1 VRCPRSVRRGEC
13 ARAPVRRRRPNE
25 RWVGGA
31 NEILYSGAME
41 ARSET
46 GLASVRRPLAS
57 MQHVSDRCERQSQ
70 HGARK
75 VDVMPEAVRLAE
87 THRWEQ
93 AKRFSDMCE
102 DNDEQATGS
111 KDLQTRRQAL
121 ASQIYDDG
129 VGEPRGHR

>member
-1 VRCPRSVRRGEC
+1 
-13 ARAPVRRRRPNE
+13 
-25 RWVGGA
+25 
-31 NEILYSGAME
+31 ME
-41 ARSET
+41 TRSET
-46 GLASVRRPLAS
+46 GLASEKHKLAS

-75 VDVMPEAVRLAE
+75 VDVMAEAVRLAE

-102 DNDEQATGS
+102 DNEEQATGS
-111 KDLQTRRQAL
+111 KELQTRRQAL
-121 ASQIYDDG
+121 ASQKYDDR

>member
-1 VRCPRSVRRGEC
+1 VVKKSAPAITARWAFKNVCHEVGRCGVHDQSVAANVL
-13 ARAPVRRRRPNE
+13 ARQFAADGPNE

-41 ARSET
+41 TRSET
-46 GLASVRRPLAS
+46 GLAFVRRPLAS

-70 HGARK
+70 HGARE

-111 KDLQTRRQAL
+111 
-121 ASQIYDDG
+121 
-129 VGEPRGHR
+129 